1 MMEINKLTKGKVE
14 IEAYLI
20 RERRRK
26 FITLRGHLPRT
37 NYLDE
42 NESWRLL
49 PNLPNKIH
57 RAFIH
62 AREVSW
68 KNGIKNTKEVET
80 IKDVLDY
87 SMNGFMSTRSFSIKT
102 LDVLIEYI
110 KKYGHIIKTHE
121 GK

>member
-49 PNLPNKIH
+49 PNLTNKIH

>member
-1 MMEINKLTKGKVE
+1 MKEINKLTKGKVE

-20 RERRRK
+20 RERRKK

-57 RAFIH
+57 RAFIY

-110 KKYGHIIKTHE
+110 EKYGHIIKTHE